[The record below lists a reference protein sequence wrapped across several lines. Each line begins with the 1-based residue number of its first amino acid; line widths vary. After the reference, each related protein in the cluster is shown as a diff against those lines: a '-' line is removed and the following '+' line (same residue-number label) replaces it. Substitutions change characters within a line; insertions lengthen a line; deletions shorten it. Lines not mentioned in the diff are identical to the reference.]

1 MKGSEIMKKKVIIN
15 TLLFIFLALLFVTSY
30 SYAIYNGY
38 TRVNGNIASADW
50 NVTLNQTGVN
60 NYLSVMA
67 NGGTAT
73 YDLNIVSN
81 STVDVVYSIVLSN
94 VPEGVSVKLDNAE
107 NYTEQSVT
115 HEIIFP
121 NAGTIIYT
129 GNQITKTHTLTFM
142 ADNGTQTVENQQISI
157 DVIARQII

>member
-38 TRVNGNIASADW
+38 TQVNGNIASADW

-107 NYTEQSVT
+107 NYTEQAVKTAFGKNSNPSW
-115 HEIIFP
+115 EDLELFLEERCIP
-121 NAGTIIYT
+121 RQRAGLRA
-129 GNQITKTHTLTFM
+129 GM
-142 ADNGTQTVENQQISI
+142 
-157 DVIARQII
+157 R